1 MLRAIE
7 NNSRPGEP
15 VYDPFVGSGTTI
27 IAATI
32 AGRVALALEIDPL
45 YVDVA
50 VRRWQMYSLGSAR
63 LLGDDRSFDEI
74 ELSRQPPAAS

>member
-1 MLRAIE
+1 MHAARHRE
-7 NNSRPGEP
+7 HSRPGEP

-45 YVDVA
+45 YVDLA
-50 VRRWQMYSLGSAR
+50 VRRWQTSAAPACR
-63 LLGDDRSFDEI
+63 ATIAHSTT
-74 ELSRQPPAAS
+74 SR